1 MFDYLMTNSDN
12 GKGVDVAR
20 AATKSPS
27 GYAFFYLLDIK
38 YWKRLVID
46 YFFLIFIEKV
56 VTLYF

>member
-1 MFDYLMTNSDN
+1 MSGYAMTSTDN

-27 GYAFFYLLDIK
+27 GSAFLSFRHKVLEMVSD
-38 YWKRLVID
+38 RL
-46 YFFLIFIEKV
+46 FFLIFIEKV